1 MYLCL
6 QVHGFY
12 LFVFHYRYT
21 GFTFAPMKLKMKFY
35 FHENCIGNIT
45 FTLHKHDS
53 CTALFCVR

>member
-21 GFTFAPMKLKMKFY
+21 GFTFAP
-35 FHENCIGNIT
+35 HETKNEI
-45 FTLHKHDS
+45 LLS
-53 CTALFCVR
+53 